1 MVPQATCNMVCLRAA
16 RMPGGWEG
24 DAVAAPQIAY
34 YQIFL
39 EIPTAYSLKEKRGFL
54 KGPLERIRKKLNAA
68 IIEADEQDTWNR
80 ATVAAVTL
88 STSESVLN
96 KTRALILKEL
106 EDAEGLVLK
115 DWTEERL

>member
-1 MVPQATCNMVCLRAA
+1 MT
-16 RMPGGWEG
+16 
-24 DAVAAPQIAY
+24 APQIAY

-80 ATVAAVTL
+80 ATIAAVTI

-96 KTRALILKEL
+96 HTKALILKEL
-106 EDAEGLVLK
+106 EDSEGLVLK